1 MGYSIEFESKPF
13 QRKVPTPINFNK
25 EQFEI
30 IENEVLDLLSKK
42 AISVS
47 NYESGQFISN
57 IFIVE
62 KKNGKYRPVINLK
75 KSNEFIQYHHFKM
88 ETLESVLSSVKRN
101 SFFVSIDLKDAY
113 LSVPVNKN
121 HRKYLKFIW
130 NGILYH
136 CNALIF
142 GLASAPRVFTK
153 IMKPVFAYLRQ
164 QGISSFYYIDGSLIE
179 ANSFDACKSNAEF
192 LVKLLNDLGFSVNME
207 KSVLTPSTRIRY
219 LGHIIYSVQFKVHL
233 PDEKIEKIISK
244 CESVLR
250 NRKIHSIR
258 EVAKLIGLFTS
269 SLNAIN
275 LGALHFRYLDSDKVR
290 ALTISNNDY
299 EGHILLSEESIAEI
313 LWWKN
318 NIKEK
323 NGKWIRYP
331 RIDVYLETDA
341 SNAGWVQI

>member
-75 KSNEFIQYHHFKM
+75 KLNEFIQYHHFKM
-88 ETLESVLSSVKRN
+88 ETLESVLSSVRRN

-153 IMKPVFAYLRQ
+153 IMKLVFAYLRQ
-164 QGISSFYYIDGSLIE
+164 Q
-179 ANSFDACKSNAEF
+179 
-192 LVKLLNDLGFSVNME
+192 
-207 KSVLTPSTRIRY
+207 
-219 LGHIIYSVQFKVHL
+219 
-233 PDEKIEKIISK
+233 
-244 CESVLR
+244 
-250 NRKIHSIR
+250 
-258 EVAKLIGLFTS
+258 
-269 SLNAIN
+269 
-275 LGALHFRYLDSDKVR
+275 
-290 ALTISNNDY
+290 
-299 EGHILLSEESIAEI
+299 
-313 LWWKN
+313 
-318 NIKEK
+318 
-323 NGKWIRYP
+323 
-331 RIDVYLETDA
+331 
-341 SNAGWVQI
+341 